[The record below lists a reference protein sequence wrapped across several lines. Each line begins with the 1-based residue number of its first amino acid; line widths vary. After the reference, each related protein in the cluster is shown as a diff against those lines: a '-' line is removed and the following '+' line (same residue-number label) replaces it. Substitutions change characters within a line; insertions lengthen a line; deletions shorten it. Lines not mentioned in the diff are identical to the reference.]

1 MPNFGKGNKMKFCT
15 NLIDTPLHLLILL
28 NFCFT
33 VRDVSGDV
41 FKLSLLHKALKDKSV
56 ASDYRLRREVP
67 LTFNASV
74 EHHDNLNGKPGQGY
88 YIEVMIGTPPQKL
101 NVLVDTGSSNF
112 AVAARSYPEIS
123 TFFHRERSSSYK
135 EIGTSV
141 YVPYT
146 QGKWEGTLGSDIITV
161 SSLPN
166 ISFTANVA
174 GITTAENFFINGS
187 NWQGILG
194 FGYAEIARP
203 DSSITPFFD
212 SFVHQTGIPNMF
224 SMQLCGPVSNSN
236 SSDIQMGGTMILGG
250 LDSSLHIGPIFY
262 TPIYKTWYY
271 EVILLD
277 VQVGGVSLNMD
288 CKEYNFGKTIVDSGT
303 TNLRLP
309 VKVFSNIVTRVQQ
322 SLLHTNLTTPFTSFW
337 TGDEILCW
345 GRNKVPYNNFPVITL
360 ALPATTDSMFSLN
373 LSPQQYLRPVN
384 DDNDTSKEEDCF
396 KFAITSSE
404 SGTVI
409 GAIVMEGYYVIF
421 DRQNLQVGFAE
432 SVCSV
437 RDDKARKSNVQGLQK
452 YTGNYKDCAYVKV
465 ETRDNTLNIVAYV
478 MAGICG
484 LCVLPLFV
492 IFAQW
497 QLRKCFC
504 RRKKLERSNSDL
516 TDLVSDR

>member
-1 MPNFGKGNKMKFCT
+1 MRYCID
-15 NLIDTPLHLLILL
+15 LINTLHLLILL
-28 NFCFT
+28 NLCFT

-41 FKLSLLHKALKDKSV
+41 FKLSLLRKTLKDKSV
-56 ASDYRLRREVP
+56 AADYRLRREVP
-67 LTFNASV
+67 YSFDPSV
-74 EHHDNLNGKPGQGY
+74 EHHDNLEGKPGQGY
-88 YIEVMIGTPPQKL
+88 YIEVTIGTPPQKL

-112 AVAARSYPEIS
+112 AVAARSYPEIT
-123 TFFHRERSSSYK
+123 TFFHSERSTSYK
-135 EIGTSV
+135 EIGMSV
-141 YVPYT
+141 FVPYT

-166 ISFTANVA
+166 ISFTANIA
-174 GITTAENFFINGS
+174 GITSAENFFINGS

-212 SFVHQTGIPNMF
+212 SLVYQTSIPNMF
-224 SMQLCGPVSNSN
+224 SMQLCGSLSNSN
-236 SSDIQMGGTMILGG
+236 SSDIHMGGTMILGG

-271 EVILLD
+271 EVIILD
-277 VQVGGVSLNMD
+277 VQVGGVSLSMD

-309 VKVFSNIVTRVQQ
+309 VKVFNSIVTRVKQVVQ
-322 SLLHTNLTTPFTSFW
+322 HSNLTNPNATFW
-337 TGDEILCW
+337 TGDEVLCW
-345 GRNKVPYNNFPVITL
+345 RRNKVPYNDFPVITL
-360 ALPATTDSMFSLN
+360 VLPTTNDSMFSLN
-373 LSPQQYLRPVN
+373 LSPQQYLRPVG
-384 DDNDTSKEEDCF
+384 DDNDTTKGEDCF

-421 DRQNLQVGFAE
+421 DRQNVQVGFAE

-437 RDDKARKSNVQGLQK
+437 RDERALKSEVKGLQN

-465 ETRDNTLNIVAYV
+465 EARDNTLNIVAYV

-497 QLRKCFC
+497 QLRKCLC